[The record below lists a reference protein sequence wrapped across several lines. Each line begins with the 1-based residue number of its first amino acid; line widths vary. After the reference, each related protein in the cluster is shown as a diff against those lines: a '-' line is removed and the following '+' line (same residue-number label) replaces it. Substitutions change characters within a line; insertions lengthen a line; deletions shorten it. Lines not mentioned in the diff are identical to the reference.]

1 MARRRSRISRSLSRS
16 ARNEARQAL
25 ASFREEDEQPLSHS
39 TRPEVSNMDLLQEIR
54 NERYEAKNRNKQ
66 EKRNARDSAQAL
78 RQEEGPRAKI
88 EYSGFQPGDLVAIT
102 KRAYCRY
109 TLEHQNLF
117 VGASGVIVEQDDM
130 QLWRGDYEKG
140 RWVQVMGPNGLQQWD
155 IRWCTHIDDMDEE
168 DED

>member
-1 MARRRSRISRSLSRS
+1 MARRKSRIPRN
-16 ARNEARQAL
+16 ARAAAL
-25 ASFREEDEQPLSHS
+25 EQLRAFREEDEAPIDSRS
-39 TRPEVSNMDLLQEIR
+39 NRPEVSNSDLLQELR
-54 NERYEAKNRNKQ
+54 NERYEAKRNNKQ
-66 EKRNARDSAQAL
+66 EKRQARNAAQAL

-88 EYSGFQPGDLVAIT
+88 EYSGFRPGDLVAIT
-102 KRAYCRY
+102 KRAFCRY

-117 VGASGVIVEQDDM
+117 VGATGVIVEQDDM

-155 IRWCTHIDDMDEE
+155 IRWCTHIDDLDEE

>member
-1 MARRRSRISRSLSRS
+1 MARRKSRIPRN
-16 ARNEARQAL
+16 ARAAAL
-25 ASFREEDEQPLSHS
+25 EQLRAFREEDESEQLSPRS
-39 TRPEVSNMDLLQEIR
+39 TRPEVSNSELLQEIR
-54 NERYEAKNRNKQ
+54 NERYEAKRQNKR
-66 EKRNARDSAQAL
+66 EKRQARRDAQAL

-88 EYSGFQPGDLVAIT
+88 EYSGFNPGDLVAIT

-117 VGASGVIVEQDDM
+117 VGATGVIVEENDM
-130 QLWRGDYEKG
+130 QLWNNEYEKG

-155 IRWCTHIDDMDEE
+155 IRWCTHMDDMDEE